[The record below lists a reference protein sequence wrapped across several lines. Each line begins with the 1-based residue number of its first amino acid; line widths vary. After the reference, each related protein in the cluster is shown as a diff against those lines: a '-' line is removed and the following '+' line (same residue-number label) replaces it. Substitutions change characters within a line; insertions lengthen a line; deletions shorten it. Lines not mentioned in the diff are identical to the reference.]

1 MSKHGIIS
9 EWFGC
14 LNGLLFEIKCCLKQ
28 NVEILPIILLWT
40 FLLLW
45 LRYSSQFVM
54 QMYTSYSSL
63 LLPWEVTL
71 PGYFGKLSL
80 HSIISQLPL
89 GLSIIGY
96 AAYTESDPCLH
107 HSQDPAV
114 STLAKTPTATS
125 WVRCKYKLR
134 HHWAY
139 WQISGKFSNLQ
150 SSQHCHAHWKYSLLH
165 PGYTILSFRWLR
177 GEMKYICR
185 YPLVHTEVGELS

>member
-28 NVEILPIILLWT
+28 NVEILPIILLWI

-45 LRYSSQFVM
+45 LKYSTQLWCK
-54 QMYTSYSSL
+54 YTLHILHYCCPGKSPYQA
-63 LLPWEVTL
+63 TL
-71 PGYFGKLSL
+71 EKLSL

-150 SSQHCHAHWKYSLLH
+150 CSQHCHAHWKYSLLH
-165 PGYTILSFRWLR
+165 PGYTILSFRWFR
-177 GEMKYICR
+177 GEIKNIYADT
-185 YPLVHTEVGELS
+185 PWSTLK